1 MHVANADKV
10 RGQRD
15 ADATKEA
22 ILAAGSELF
31 ARYGFGGTTVDQIA
45 RRAGANKA
53 MISYYFGG
61 KQGLY
66 ERILISTFDEA
77 SARIGSLLESS
88 LPADEML
95 RAFVGMFGEL
105 AGARPHF
112 PAMMVREAMSGGR
125 HLNEQVLP
133 HFLEL
138 FVKVRRIYEQ
148 GIEEGTFR
156 RVDAVLTHLVVMG
169 SLLFFFASEPMRSRL
184 IADGSLPVAQAPTAD
199 AFVLNLQELIV
210 RGLAVKPA
218 SRPGA
223 A

>member
-1 MHVANADKV
+1 MQVKAGEKV
-10 RGQRD
+10 KGQRD
-15 ADATKEA
+15 AEATREA

-31 ARYGFGGTTVDQIA
+31 ARYGFGGTTVDLIA

-61 KQGLY
+61 KEGLY

-77 SARIGSLLESS
+77 VAGLDSLLENAR
-88 LPADEML
+88 PADEML
-95 RAFVGMFGEL
+95 RAFVGMFREL
-105 AGARPHF
+105 TARRPHF

-125 HLNEQVLP
+125 HLTERVLP
-133 HFLEL
+133 HFLEM

-156 RVDAVLTHLVVMG
+156 PVDPVLTHLVVLG

-184 IADGSLPVAQAPTAD
+184 IADGRLPVAEAPSTE
-199 AFVLNLQELIV
+199 AFIRNLQDLIV
-210 RGLAVKPA
+210 RGLAAAPA
-218 SRPGA
+218 PGPDVA
-223 A
+223 